1 MHAKTLSLFA
11 IAFLSGLFLSQESSA
26 QWNTHPATGAPLAA
40 PTAVGPQALAAPS
53 WIPLNEK
60 HQQYVDQI
68 LAYWEHKSSQVKRY
82 RCQFRRWEYDPVFGP
97 KDTYKTFSEGVIKYA
112 EPDKGLFRVES
123 VQQYQAAK
131 EPGGQATYVPAAKET
146 GEHWVCDGHWVYQ
159 YDHRRSELV
168 QTELPPEMRGQAI
181 GSGPLPFLFNAKADD
196 IKRRF
201 WLRVVTPTNV
211 QGEYHLE
218 AVPRTQED
226 AANFKMV
233 RVVIDM
239 SDYLP
244 KAMVVFDRN
253 FSADTPTRT
262 TFEFRNREVNF
273 SILAEQ
279 LNFFHREFYEPAVP
293 SGWTK
298 RVQKWNEPMA
308 AAPGAPTTA
317 RTPDPASELRR

>member
-146 GEHWVCDGHWVYQ
+146 LG
-159 YDHRRSELV
+159 
-168 QTELPPEMRGQAI
+168 LP
-181 GSGPLPFLFNAKADD
+181 
-196 IKRRF
+196 
-201 WLRVVTPTNV
+201 V
-211 QGEYHLE
+211 
-218 AVPRTQED
+218 
-226 AANFKMV
+226 
-233 RVVIDM
+233 
-239 SDYLP
+239 
-244 KAMVVFDRN
+244 
-253 FSADTPTRT
+253 
-262 TFEFRNREVNF
+262 
-273 SILAEQ
+273 
-279 LNFFHREFYEPAVP
+279 
-293 SGWTK
+293 
-298 RVQKWNEPMA
+298 
-308 AAPGAPTTA
+308 
-317 RTPDPASELRR
+317 